1 MKKLNYIILG
11 LLGLLSANVSC
22 DSPKEDNAIY
32 NEPTSFVLNTPAYA
46 DAVYDLK
53 NTSSLVLTCSQPDY
67 GFAAAVD
74 YTVQISV
81 DGDWESDKV
90 QTLSEV
96 SNNAVITVD
105 ANELAHLPSPWCSF

>member
-53 NTSSLVLTCSQPDY
+53 NSSNSSSPIGSGVEMFS
-67 GFAAAVD
+67 
-74 YTVQISV
+74 
-81 DGDWESDKV
+81 
-90 QTLSEV
+90 
-96 SNNAVITVD
+96 
-105 ANELAHLPSPWCSF
+105 LAIMLEAR